1 MVLCSKRFSRFCADR
16 NFEFAIWKLM
26 ATTMMARTTGRT
38 PLLPPRT
45 RAHQTRKYWPSD
57 WARSSGGTSTAA
69 ASGAAVRS
77 TNSASAVPAGNSL
90 GFAVTS
96 DTGHAP
102 GGAAP
107 REHVNEHCGQE
118 HAARQD
124 VFQWCG
130 QFSQVEKGHAVGDA
144 ADEEAAENA
153 VDGLTPAAEE
163 ADAADDGGGDGVQ
176 DELTGVGRIGAVLAV
191 EEGTE
196 QDAAEAGGR
205 RAQREG
211 PRTDPDQADAGAPG
225 GLGVAADGV
234 NVAAEAGPLEQ
245 DRPGAEDDEHDGD
258 HPRNPP
264 HGHEGGAA
272 VDVADDH
279 HRHPDQRE
287 YGDSDR
293 GQAGRGSHQAPAPPR
308 GRA

>member
-1 MVLCSKRFSRFCADR
+1 MVLCSKRLTRFCADR

-163 ADAADDGGGDGVQ
+163 ADPADDGGGDGVQ
-176 DELTGVGRIGAVLAV
+176 DELTGVGRIGAVLTV
-191 EEGTE
+191 EKGAE
-196 QDAAEAGGR
+196 QDAAETGGR

-211 PRTDPDQADAGAPG
+211 PGAHAGQADAGAAG
-225 GLGVAADGV
+225 RLGVPADGIQ
-234 NVAAEAGPLEQ
+234 VAAEAGPLEHE
-245 DRPGAEDDEHDGD
+245 RPGAGHDEDDRD
-258 HPRNPP
+258 HPRNSL
-264 HGHEGGAA
+264 HRLEGGPA
-272 VDVADDH
+272 VDIADSH
-279 HRHPDQRE
+279 HSYPDQRHQ
-287 YGDSDR
+287 GDSDR
-293 GQAGRGSHQAPAPPR
+293 CHTRRG
-308 GRA
+308 

>member
-1 MVLCSKRFSRFCADR
+1 MVLCSKRLTRFCADR

-96 DTGHAP
+96 DTGHDP

-176 DELTGVGRIGAVLAV
+176 DELAGVGRIGAVLTV

-196 QDAAEAGGR
+196 QDAAEGGGR
-205 RAQREG
+205 RAQRE
-211 PRTDPDQADAGAPG
+211 TPDADLGEANAGAAG
-225 GLGVAADGV
+225 GFRVAADRV
-234 NVAAEAGPLEQ
+234 HVAAVAGPLEH
-245 DRPGAEDDEHDGD
+245 DRPDAEHEEDDRD
-258 HPRNPP
+258 HPRNSRNRLQR
-264 HGHEGGAA
+264 ATA
-272 VDVADDH
+272 VDRADDDH
-279 HRHPDQRE
+279 
-287 YGDSDR
+287 
-293 GQAGRGSHQAPAPPR
+293 GRP
-308 GRA
+308 